1 MSDVISTR
9 AEPLAR
15 PREARLAPEPR
26 RLPIGYGLAAGA
38 AVSAGLWA
46 GIIWVV
52 TRIF

>member
-15 PREARLAPEPR
+15 PREARLAPER